1 MDARRAV
8 DGFLYLGKELFHV
21 LHDDSEDLSD
31 FELQLLRSQLHALEI
46 QITNIQTLRE
56 LRTKDGETAN
66 YLEQL
71 RRGD

>member
-8 DGFLYLGKELFHV
+8 DGFLYLGKALFHV
-21 LHDDSEDLSD
+21 LHHDSEDLSD
-31 FELQLLRSQLHALEI
+31 FELQLLRSQLHVLEI

-66 YLEQL
+66 YLEPL

>member
-8 DGFLYLGKELFHV
+8 DGFLYLGKELFRA
-21 LHDDSEDLSD
+21 LHHDSEDLCD
-31 FELQLLRSQLHALEI
+31 FELQLLRSQLHVLEI

>member
-1 MDARRAV
+1 MH
-8 DGFLYLGKELFHV
+8 GG
-21 LHDDSEDLSD
+21 LSTA
-31 FELQLLRSQLHALEI
+31 FFTLAKSLL
-46 QITNIQTLRE
+46 TLRE

>member
-1 MDARRAV
+1 MDTRRAV
-8 DGFLYLGKELFHV
+8 DGFLYFGKELFHL
-21 LHDDSEDLSD
+21 LHDDSEGLTDI
-31 FELQLLRSQLHALEI
+31 ELQLLRSQLHVLEI

-56 LRTKDGETAN
+56 LRMKDGETAN